1 MVRLPMENCYSV
13 DLGFLFFRDQVFGRF
28 NELTFSFFAFT
39 IHIQVGLSFD
49 HDTAGT
55 LNVPSVVPKLSWGSG
70 EMSVGG
76 FDVEVRL
83 TIRMITRVLIFG
95 RK

>member
-1 MVRLPMENCYSV
+1 MKISKNSLSV
-13 DLGFLFFRDQVFGRF
+13 FV
-28 NELTFSFFAFT
+28 AFT
-39 IHIQVGLSFD
+39 IHQQVGLSFD
-49 HDTAGT
+49 HDTAGS

-83 TIRMITRVLIFG
+83 TILLITRVLVFG
-95 RK
+95 RKWELEMIS